1 MQAVFSFLVAGPQ
14 RPAPPRA
21 EPAAEEEDATFAA
34 EVAAPGKADGA
45 DTPEETPPPT
55 VDAAALL
62 AGLQPAKPP
71 EVPPPEGDGTE
82 PEAAAATG
90 PRALAKPDTAPPA
103 PAPAAETEALTD
115 PRGLAHPPAAE
126 IPAPRSGSVAELALR
141 MQADL
146 PEEEAA
152 DPTGA
157 EAAVLPAEPG
167 PVAAP
172 PLLTPPDTA
181 ATVASPL
188 PAAVAPTDTPPPHR
202 QAAEALAT
210 HLAQATQTGQTADSG
225 AAAAPDGTV
234 EIILQ
239 PEELGRVRF
248 ELRQDG
254 ERVTVQVQAERADT
268 LALMRRHAQ
277 DLVAEMGRAGFGSA
291 SLSFSQG
298 GGGSGRNTG
307 APPAEDSLPDIAA
320 PAPPAPPRP
329 ATRASGALDLRL

>member
-21 EPAAEEEDATFAA
+21 EPAAKENDATFAA
-34 EVAAPGKADGA
+34 EVAARGKADPS
-45 DTPEETPPPT
+45 DTPEEAPAPP

-71 EVPPPEGDGTE
+71 EVPLPEGDGAE

-90 PRALAKPDTAPPA
+90 PRPLAKPDTAPPA
-103 PAPAAETEALTD
+103 PAPAAETEALAD

-146 PEEEAA
+146 PEEETA

-172 PLLTPPDTA
+172 PQLTAPDAST
-181 ATVASPL
+181 TASPL
-188 PAAVAPTDTPPPHR
+188 PAAVAPSDTPPPHR

-298 GGGSGRNTG
+298 GGGSGRNSG